1 MSNTTATPAL
11 ECLVCD
17 SALEGHESWEKGEI
31 VECES
36 CGQEHEVLEKTEA
49 VTRIDLAPEVEEDW
63 GE

>member
-1 MSNTTATPAL
+1 MTTAIAAP

-17 SALEGHESWEKGEI
+17 TDFEVDPAWEKGEI

-36 CGQEHEVLEKTEA
+36 CGQEHEVAEMTA
-49 VTRIDLAPEVEEDW
+49 GSARIELAPEVEEDW